1 MWERFHGYRFSMVES
16 TMNQGQSSPLAGD
29 GSSESSSSLSQASD
43 AEIRAAITG
52 FVAGDYPCV
61 GARSVF
67 KRGSVEI
74 LVLDRL
80 ADEAGTAR
88 LLPALEEFAR
98 AHPKETEAAT
108 PDLASFLVVFREP
121 VTTSEIEFED
131 LLWRQLALL
140 HHLDTV
146 PWDTEVSADPSDPH
160 FGFSVAGRAHFV
172 IGMHPG
178 ASRLARRAPL
188 PTLVFNLHSQFAQL
202 RAVGKY
208 DRLRDTVR
216 RRDTELQGS
225 PNPML
230 ADHGDRS
237 EARQYS
243 GRRVPDGWTPPY
255 DLRTTTRGDQE

>member
-1 MWERFHGYRFSMVES
+1 
-16 TMNQGQSSPLAGD
+16 MNQGQGSPRAGGDAPEASSA
-29 GSSESSSSLSQASD
+29 LSHAPD
-43 AEIRAAITG
+43 AEVRAAITD

-67 KRGSVEI
+67 KRGAVEI
-74 LVLDRL
+74 LVLDGL
-80 ADEAGTAR
+80 ADEAGTAT
-88 LLPALEEFAR
+88 LLAALEEFAR
-98 AHPKETEAAT
+98 EHPKTSEATT

-121 VTTSEIEFED
+121 ATTTEVEFED

-140 HHLDTV
+140 HHLDST
-146 PWDTEVSADPSDPH
+146 PWDADVSADPSDPH
-160 FGFSVAGRAHFV
+160 FGFSVAGRAYFV

-202 RAVGKY
+202 RAAGKY

-216 RRDTELQGS
+216 RRDLELQGS

-255 DLRTTTRGDQE
+255 DLRTTTRGERE